1 MSSSISKFRIFCITE
16 NTWVYVYKPTN
27 SPPTVCPNNN
37 NHIVNADSVSIEE
50 TVSNNVVSIATDTS
64 GNTSGIFR
72 HQMKK
77 LTCLPNAVT
86 KQNTSFNYPISVLA
100 FQYNVAEENK
110 GDMFGLYV
118 KLPMFLGA
126 FNYSVDIGTTV
137 LTLPI
142 GFLNYLAL
150 GYLLELTNTVSGF
163 VEETGEIIGINKV
176 DNTVTLFTPIQN
188 NFPVGTAYKFV
199 IPKFVNVYM
208 NVVSVNSAVGNYLRA
223 STQPKGIIAEMRY
236 TNNSNVSK
244 EFVYGV
250 DLMF

>member
-16 NTWVYVYKPTN
+16 NTWVYMYNPTG
-27 SPPTVCPNNN
+27 SPPTICPNNSS
-37 NHIVNADSVSIEE
+37 HIVNANSISIVE
-50 TVSNNVVSIATDTS
+50 TVSNNTVTITTDTT

-77 LTCLPNAVT
+77 LTCLPNTIT

-100 FQYNVAEENK
+100 FQYNIAEENK

-126 FNYSVDIGTTV
+126 FDYSIEIGATI
-137 LTLPI
+137 LTFPI

-150 GYLLELTNTVSGF
+150 GYLLELTNTTSGL
-163 VEETGEIIGINKV
+163 VEETSEIIEINKIN
-176 DNTVTLFTPIQN
+176 NTVTIFTPIQN
-188 NFPVGTAYKFV
+188 NFPSGTAYKFV

-208 NVVSVNSAVGNYLRA
+208 NVVSVNNGVGNYLRA
-223 STQPKGIIAEMRY
+223 SSQPKGIIAEMRY
-236 TNNSNVSK
+236 TNNSNTSK

-250 DLMF
+250 DLLF